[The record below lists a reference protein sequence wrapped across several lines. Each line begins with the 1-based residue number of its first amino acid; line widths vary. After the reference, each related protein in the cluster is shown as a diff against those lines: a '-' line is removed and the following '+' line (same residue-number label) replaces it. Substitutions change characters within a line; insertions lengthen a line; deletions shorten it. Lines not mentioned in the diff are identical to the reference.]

1 MNAVVYVDD
10 VLARSLPPR
19 ASVMLT
25 SYAPLRFPFSACCET
40 VEPLRRA
47 EEAVMDRMISVVDLS
62 TGEITERTSTTLTL
76 DLPPDFE
83 RASSVVTLDQLSHGH
98 YLATTGKER
107 EYSVF
112 PRPLSWR
119 ARGED
124 CLIAERRARKPSSIA
139 GTYRLTAVDW
149 E

>member
-1 MNAVVYVDD
+1 
-10 VLARSLPPR
+10 
-19 ASVMLT
+19 
-25 SYAPLRFPFSACCET
+25 
-40 VEPLRRA
+40 
-47 EEAVMDRMISVVDLS
+47 MDRMIAVIDLN
-62 TGEITERTSTTLTL
+62 TGEVIDRASTTLTL

-83 RASSVVTLDQLSHGH
+83 RESVVVSLDLLSHGH
-98 YLATTGKER
+98 YLATDGKQR

-124 CLIAERRARKPSSIA
+124 CLVADRRGRASSSIA
-139 GTYRLTAVDW
+139 GIYRLRAVEW

>member
-1 MNAVVYVDD
+1 MIAVID
-10 VLARSLPPR
+10 
-19 ASVMLT
+19 LT
-25 SYAPLRFPFSACCET
+25 
-40 VEPLRRA
+40 
-47 EEAVMDRMISVVDLS
+47 
-62 TGEITERTSTTLTL
+62 TGEVIDRTSTTLTL

-83 RASSVVTLDQLSHGH
+83 RASVVVSLDQLSHGH
-98 YLATTGKER
+98 YLATDGKQR

-124 CLIAERRARKPSSIA
+124 CLVADRRGNASSSIA
-139 GTYRLTAVDW
+139 GVYRLRAVEW